1 MNKAVPA
8 WLEAGRKGD
17 QHIGIS
23 DWRVSDPDFARAIF
37 RSENPG
43 PFAWNF
49 HSNSHLNNLLMEGR
63 VTIDPKKR
71 CAIYEAVQKSIIEE
85 AMIKPLNL
93 SSAVLV
99 VRGEVKGL
107 KLDNL
112 RPAFFWAFDVYLE
125 K

>member
-1 MNKAVPA
+1 
-8 WLEAGRKGD
+8 
-17 QHIGIS
+17 
-23 DWRVSDPDFARAIF
+23 
-37 RSENPG
+37 
-43 PFAWNF
+43 
-49 HSNSHLNNLLMEGR
+49 
-63 VTIDPKKR
+63 
-71 CAIYEAVQKSIIEE
+71 
-85 AMIKPLNL
+85 MIKPFNL